1 MGLLE
6 WQFSLP
12 TSRLRQ
18 FSTKLSAAYLL
29 SLLLGALLPWL
40 LNGLV
45 WSYSKHDQ
53 AFLGDFGF
61 EGSAL
66 LLLAAFAG
74 LMTTFGLYA
83 SSLRLPAGAA
93 VEALPR
99 PLRGAQTPGWA

>member
-1 MGLLE
+1 QQITFSCSMILLLLFAFAFLAEPLWESSEWNRVVEILRLTSWLVLAVIPLLAGAVAISEERRLGLLE

-45 WSYSKHDQ
+45 WSY
-53 AFLGDFGF
+53 
-61 EGSAL
+61 
-66 LLLAAFAG
+66 
-74 LMTTFGLYA
+74 
-83 SSLRLPAGAA
+83 
-93 VEALPR
+93 
-99 PLRGAQTPGWA
+99 